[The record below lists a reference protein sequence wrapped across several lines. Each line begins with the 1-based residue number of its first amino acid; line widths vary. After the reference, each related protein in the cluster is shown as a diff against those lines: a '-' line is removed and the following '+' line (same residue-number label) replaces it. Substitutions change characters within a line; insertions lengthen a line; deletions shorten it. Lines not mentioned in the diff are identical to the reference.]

1 MKNIIEI
8 EEYLNVKYLFRYN
21 IVSMR
26 TEYSLIEN
34 NNFRPLDERKLK
46 SLFIELNRNNINVAK
61 TNLESLLNSDYS
73 TTFNP
78 FTDFF
83 DNLPKVLGTKNIDL
97 LCKTVK
103 THDDEFFKWAFTKWI
118 VAMVGNMID
127 ENVINHQCVVLS
139 GNQGLGKTTWVKHL
153 LPDKLKTYYHEGNIK
168 FGNNDSLKNISTK
181 CLINLDELAG
191 MTRTQ
196 TPMLKEL
203 ITKSSTEL
211 RKAYAHLDDF
221 FVRRASFIGSINGG
235 DFLYDLTGNR
245 RFLCFEIEEFEN
257 KGYHNVNMD
266 LVFAEAYQ
274 LYKNGFQYWFDA
286 EDQKR
291 VEKNNEHFIAMS
303 RIEIDLLK
311 AYSPIPFSEQEPEL
325 YKAALSVTIAPK
337 EKAERFYYRKKR
349 IDDCINFNEKPKR
362 FITSDLRRDI
372 GYGTGT
378 QGELIKFGKTL
389 NKHKFKSRR
398 SKFGT
403 EYEVFGIVNP
413 EKLRELIEV

>member
-1 MKNIIEI
+1 
-8 EEYLNVKYLFRYN
+8 
-21 IVSMR
+21 
-26 TEYSLIEN
+26 
-34 NNFRPLDERKLK
+34 
-46 SLFIELNRNNINVAK
+46 
-61 TNLESLLNSDYS
+61 
-73 TTFNP
+73 
-78 FTDFF
+78 
-83 DNLPKVLGTKNIDL
+83 
-97 LCKTVK
+97 
-103 THDDEFFKWAFTKWI
+103 
-118 VAMVGNMID
+118 MID

-153 LPDKLKTYYHEGNIK
+153 LPDKLKSYYHEGNIK
-168 FGNNDSLKNISTK
+168 LGNNDSLKNISTK

-203 ITKSSTEL
+203 ITRSSTEL

-221 FVRRASFIGSINGG
+221 FVRRASFIGSINGE

-245 RFLCFEIEEFEN
+245 RFLCFETEEFEN

-266 LVFAEAYQ
+266 LGFAEAYQ

-311 AYSPIPFSEQEPEL
+311 PILQYHLVNKNLSFIKLL
-325 YKAALSVTIAPK
+325 YFSVTIAPK
-337 EKAERFYYRKKR
+337 EKAERFFYRKKK
-349 IDDCINFNEKPKR
+349 IDECINFNEQPIR

-378 QGELIKFGKTL
+378 QGELIKFGKIL

-398 SKFGT
+398 TKFGT

-413 EKLRELIEV
+413 EKLRNLIEV